1 MDLRTGLQKGIA
13 DRFSCLCSCSYR
25 IECGLGIDLLFSIAV
40 SGSTAIDLDM
50 RCLVIRFS
58 NVLLADSYHGEGR
71 AAVKGKGN
79 SDVV

>member
-1 MDLRTGLQKGIA
+1 M
-13 DRFSCLCSCSYR
+13 
-25 IECGLGIDLLFSIAV
+25 
-40 SGSTAIDLDM
+40 DLDM